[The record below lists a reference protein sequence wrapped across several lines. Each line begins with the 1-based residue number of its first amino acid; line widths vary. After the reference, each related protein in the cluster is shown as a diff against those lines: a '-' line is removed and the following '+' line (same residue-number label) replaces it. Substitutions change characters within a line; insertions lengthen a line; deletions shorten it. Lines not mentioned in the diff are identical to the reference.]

1 MRNIGRF
8 SYMALA
14 AALQHPLPRHRA
26 VFQRASIRVR
36 SLVYWRL
43 DVQYR
48 THTTETFKYLGK
60 YLAEFQATK
69 DVFTTSRTSMATDSI
84 THARTKDLMMQ
95 LMAEEAIEYEERAA
109 CREAL
114 SPAQKEH

>member
-8 SYMALA
+8 SSLALA

-26 VFQRASIRVR
+26 VFQRALIVR

-48 THTTETFKYLGK
+48 THTTKTFKYLAK

-69 DVFTTSRTSMATDSI
+69 DVFTTYRTSMATNSI
-84 THARTKDLMMQ
+84 THARTQELMIQ